1 MARRRTSAESLLPE
15 FGFTELESRLY
26 TQLLR
31 LGPVTGYRLAQQV
44 GKAPANTYQALAAL
58 ERKGAVIATES
69 EPRTYRP
76 IAPEELFRA
85 LKHKFDTAAHA
96 AVDALNAVHAPIQ
109 EDRLYR
115 ITTLEQVVLRAHTL
129 IESAEQIILFDL
141 FAQPLTMLRDAL
153 TAAHDRGVV
162 VAGLVYES
170 PRPAPYLQVPVSA
183 KDFVTKHWPGLQL
196 SLIADAREVLLA
208 LLDEPSEAV
217 LQGFW
222 SDSAY
227 LACVHHSGLA
237 AEIRLAA
244 ADREQHDP
252 LAHLSLLAAR
262 PAGLKRL
269 VTPNTTRTKEL

>member
-1 MARRRTSAESLLPE
+1 MAQRRTSAESLLPE
-15 FGFTELESRLY
+15 FGFTEFESRLY
-26 TQLLR
+26 AQLLR
-31 LGPVTGYRLAQQV
+31 LGPVTGYRLAQHV

-76 IAPEELFRA
+76 TAPEELFRA
-85 LKHKFDTAAHA
+85 LKEKFDAAAHA
-96 AVDALNAVHAPIQ
+96 AVDALNAVHAPVK

-115 ITTLEQVVLRAHTL
+115 ITTLEQVLLRARAL

-141 FAQPLTMLRDAL
+141 FPEPLTMVHDAL
-153 TAAHDRGVV
+153 VAAHERGVA

-170 PRPAPYLQVPVSA
+170 PRLAPYLQVPIGA
-183 KDFVTKHWPGLQL
+183 KDFVTAHWPGLQM

-208 LLDEPSEAV
+208 LLDEPGEAV
-217 LQGFW
+217 LQGLW

-227 LACVHHSGLA
+227 LACLHHSGLA
-237 AEIRLAA
+237 AEIRLTALA
-244 ADREQHDP
+244 GEQRDP
-252 LAHLSLLAAR
+252 LAHLSLLAIR